1 MPVEQ
6 FSPRLW
12 QAIRSGDPA
21 AVLKQAR
28 LDVGLSQQEL
38 GDRFGSSASTISRF
52 ESGRRPLGDV
62 AVLRRLAQVLE
73 LPPEIFGLNSSAPAG
88 VSSQHGGG
96 GAPRRWTAKAGR

>member
-1 MPVEQ
+1 MVAAAAP
-6 FSPRLW
+6 SPPRASVVSAAVTNCGSRLW

-52 ESGRRPLGDV
+52 
-62 AVLRRLAQVLE
+62 
-73 LPPEIFGLNSSAPAG
+73 
-88 VSSQHGGG
+88 
-96 GAPRRWTAKAGR
+96 